1 MASRG
6 FPPPEVASHERKIR
20 SRYRLLRWQPLP
32 TCRHPQDAA
41 RPITFYARGGVCWQ
55 PYFKR
60 LTFMVTS
67 IFNGNRREDVWLDK

>member
-6 FPPPEVASHERKIR
+6 FPPPEVASHERKFAPGTVSFVGSLFQR
-20 SRYRLLRWQPLP
+20 
-32 TCRHPQDAA
+32 CRHPQDGA